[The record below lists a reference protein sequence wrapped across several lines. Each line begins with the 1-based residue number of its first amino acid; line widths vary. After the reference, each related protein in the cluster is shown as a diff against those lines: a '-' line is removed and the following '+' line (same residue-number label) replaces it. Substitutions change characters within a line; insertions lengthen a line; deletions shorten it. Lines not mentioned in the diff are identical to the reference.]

1 MASKTTD
8 KRISDVV
15 DLLKIS
21 DDPTRREAV
30 DAIENLVESVKEECL
45 EELESQVESK
55 VEEGLQEID
64 LEDEI
69 DNRVDRWANNY
80 DFGDLIEETLKSVDV
95 ASYMDSDDL
104 QREVK
109 ELGFIHEDD
118 LVDHLD
124 KVGWA
129 REQEL
134 VDLRQE
140 MERLPHNADLESL
153 RIKLEQYALG
163 AAHGALEQLKNRGLW
178 GRLKWILT
186 GK

>member
-69 DNRVDRWANNY
+69 DNRVERWANNY

-109 ELGFIHEDD
+109 ELGFVHEDD
-118 LVDHLD
+118 LEEMV
-124 KVGWA
+124 
-129 REQEL
+129 EQGRFVEAGAL
-134 VDLRQE
+134 LDLRQE
-140 MERLPHNADLESL
+140 MERFALNVAREEVDLL
-153 RIKLEQYALG
+153 RA
-163 AAHGALEQLKNRGLW
+163 RGLW